1 MKFIISREK
10 LVVLISKVQSVVPS
24 KAVVPI
30 LSNIL
35 LEAKNGV
42 ITLFATD
49 LTVSVK
55 VSVDVDIVQEG
66 AITLPAKRFFQLIRE
81 LTAPEITLETSETGI
96 ARITAGSS
104 HFRLHGM
111 DKEEYPAFPS
121 ADDGKTFTMKGSDF
135 KDMLTRTSF
144 AAAKDDTRQVLNG
157 VFMEIR
163 GNKMVL
169 VGTDGKRLAK
179 VHKHLDL
186 FEAIDCSNIIP
197 LKAVDELIRV
207 IVDED
212 EVEISIMDDKIS
224 IKMGNFCLITK
235 LISGQFPDYE
245 RVIPD
250 HSELKEIKLHRE
262 ELMTLLKQVS
272 LFTSDMSHSV
282 KLTFSKGELR
292 LQATNSD
299 IGEGKVNMPVDH
311 RGEDKEIAFNPHYF
325 LDVLRHCK
333 DETVNFCMT
342 DSFNPGSI
350 TDTSDAH
357 YVIMPMRLG

>member
-10 LVVLISKVQSVVPS
+10 LVLLISKVQNVIPS
-24 KAVVPI
+24 KAIVPI

-35 LEAKNGV
+35 LEAKNG
-42 ITLFATD
+42 ILTLYATD

-55 VSVDVDIVQEG
+55 VSVEVNIIKEG

-81 LTAPEITLETSETGI
+81 LTAPEIQLETSEAGI

-104 HFRLHGM
+104 HFRLHGI
-111 DKEEYPAFPS
+111 DKEQYPAFPS
-121 ADDGKTFTMKGSDF
+121 GEEGNSFSIRGGDL
-135 KDMLTRTSF
+135 KDMLMRTSF

-157 VFMEIR
+157 VFMEIK
-163 GNKMVL
+163 GNQMVL

-179 VHKHLDL
+179 VHKDLDL
-186 FEAIDCSNIIP
+186 NGVLDCSNIIP

-212 EVEISIMDDKIS
+212 QLQISIMDEKIS
-224 IKMGNFCLITK
+224 VEMGNFCLITK

-250 HSELKEIKLHRE
+250 HSQLKEIKLHRE
-262 ELMTLLKQVS
+262 ELMTLLKQIS
-272 LFTSDMSHSV
+272 LFTSDVSHSV
-282 KLTFSKGELR
+282 KLTFSKGELK
-292 LQATNSD
+292 LQATSSD

-350 TDTSDAH
+350 TDTTDAH